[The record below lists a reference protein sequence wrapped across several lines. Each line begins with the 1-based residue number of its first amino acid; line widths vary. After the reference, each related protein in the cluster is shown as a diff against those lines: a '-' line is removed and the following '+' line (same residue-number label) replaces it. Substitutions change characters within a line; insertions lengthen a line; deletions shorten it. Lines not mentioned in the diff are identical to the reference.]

1 MKITR
6 RQLRDLIK
14 EVSEQEL
21 KALRQSSPDLEHP
34 RDVVEAVLNAL
45 ADSIPDFRYQVK
57 ERNAKRLLNYLYR
70 AGYEVVKG

>member
-14 EVSEQEL
+14 EASEQEL